1 MTRRVWLAAA
11 IVAVPFVIY
20 VGTTLADGAPRFPTR
35 AECVHPAVEGQP
47 VDLVYGRFDS
57 PATADDLRDRVVSVG
72 FTGTEVLGDGC
83 GRWKVVLENIPSV
96 AVASQVRAEA
106 VKAGFAPDA
115 RARGGRLALRLRSA
129 TVTTH
134 ALQARSG
141 LHERVLAQPAIE
153 GLFLLTILTVT
164 FHKLQ
169 WELAGSLT
177 LSDVLTSVF
186 LVLFVWDRVEHSDGR
201 FTRTAAVAF
210 GFFAAFAL
218 LYLAGFYSLD
228 TAQALAQ
235 WAKGMVKFILH
246 FGFLVTGVALL
257 ARRGMRFYWL
267 ALAAF
272 LGGIGLDAVYGVV
285 QLVLAEGGVNLDA
298 LLIEPITS
306 RQTGIN
312 VFGAVGGTQ
321 EVFRPNALT
330 GDPNHLGIE
339 LVIPLL
345 VLTPLYLRLEAGHRL
360 KTPLAISLAFLLVVE
375 LATLSRSALLGLAC
389 GALVLALPYRRH
401 LRRPALLVP
410 LAAVAVLVATV
421 VVVRLDF
428 FLTVLRARTNTSRG
442 AASPHFAVYSFV
454 PDILSSHPFLGLGL
468 NNFAVYY
475 EFVTGRPDFGPH
487 SFYVATIVETGIVG
501 FALFAVFVI
510 WIFRQLGAARRIG
523 RALSAVGDP
532 LAARVR
538 PLAWGMTAALVAT
551 LVANVFYLTMTFYY
565 FYVFATL
572 AVALPAV
579 AVGARRE

>member
-1 MTRRVWLAAA
+1 VTSQALPLT
-11 IVAVPFVIY
+11 VAP
-20 VGTTLADGAPRFPTR
+20 PR
-35 AECVHPAVEGQP
+35 
-47 VDLVYGRFDS
+47 
-57 PATADDLRDRVVSVG
+57 
-72 FTGTEVLGDGC
+72 
-83 GRWKVVLENIPSV
+83 
-96 AVASQVRAEA
+96 
-106 VKAGFAPDA
+106 
-115 RARGGRLALRLRSA
+115 
-129 TVTTH
+129 
-134 ALQARSG
+134 
-141 LHERVLAQPAIE
+141 ERILAQPVLE
-153 GLFLLTILTVT
+153 GLFLVTIFTVT

-169 WELAGSLT
+169 WDLAGSLT
-177 LSDVLTSVF
+177 LSDILTSVF
-186 LVLFVWDRVEHSDGR
+186 LVLFAWDRFERNDVR
-201 FTRTAAVAF
+201 LTRTAAVALAF
-210 GFFAAFAL
+210 MCAFAL
-218 LYLAGFYSLD
+218 LYLAGFYTLD
-228 TAQALAQ
+228 TAEALAQ
-235 WAKGMVKFILH
+235 WAKGMVKFVLH

-257 ARRGMRFYWL
+257 ARRGIRFYWL

-285 QLVLAEGGVNLDA
+285 QLVLAEGGVNLDEV
-298 LLIEPITS
+298 LIQPITS

-339 LVIPLL
+339 LVVPLL

-360 KTPLAISLAFLLVVE
+360 KTPLAVSLAFLLVVE

-389 GALVLALPYRRH
+389 GALILALPYRRH
-401 LRRPALLVP
+401 LRRPAFLVP
-410 LAAVAVLVATV
+410 LAAVALVVSAV

-454 PDILSSHPFLGLGL
+454 PDILSTHPFLGLGL

-487 SFYVATIVETGIVG
+487 SFYVATIVETGLVG
-501 FALFAVFVI
+501 AALLAVFVI
-510 WIFRQLGAARRIG
+510 WIFRRLGAARRIG
-523 RALSAVGDP
+523 RELSAVGDP
-532 LAARVR
+532 LAARIR

-572 AVALPAV
+572 AVALPVV
-579 AVGARRE
+579 ALSARRE